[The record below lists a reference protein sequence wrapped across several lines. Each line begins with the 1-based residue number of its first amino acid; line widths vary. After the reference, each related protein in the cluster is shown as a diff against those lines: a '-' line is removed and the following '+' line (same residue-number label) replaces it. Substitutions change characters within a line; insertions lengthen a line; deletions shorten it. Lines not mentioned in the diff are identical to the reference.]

1 MDEQQFIEQ
10 LRNGD
15 RVAFNRLVEEHK
27 DAILNVCYGFV
38 KNADEAE
45 DLTQEVFVEVYKTIA
60 KFREHSSLFTWMYR
74 IAVSRSLD
82 ALKRKKSVKR
92 TAFFEKRVRSDS
104 ADLEME
110 QKAADIPDP
119 EAALEQK
126 QQRVFIN
133 HCLDQLAEN
142 QRIAFVLSQQNGIS
156 YKEIS
161 EIMDK
166 SLSSVESLVH
176 RSKTNLRKIMEES
189 YRDYF

>member
-15 RVAFNRLVEEHK
+15 RVAFNQLVEEHK

-60 KFREHSSLFTWMYR
+60 KFREQSSLFTWMYR

-92 TAFFEKRVRSDS
+92 AAFFEKRIRSDS

-110 QKAADIPDP
+110 QKPADIPDP
-119 EAALEQK
+119 ETALEQK
-126 QQRVFIN
+126 QQRLFIN

-142 QRIAFVLSQQNGIS
+142 QRIAFVLSQQNGMS